1 MAIPTFNDGDPI
13 DASVI
18 QSLAQEVAV
27 LQASIPKTA
36 TAGTT
41 INFESSAAGDL
52 TIPKFK
58 AGISDTVVLKTGT
71 WTPFTIDLTGLGGK
85 PKSIIL
91 TQYYAGKNQALIYAP
106 QVVSITDNSVNCKVR
121 CVGGDVAYGGNC
133 KFYYLAFA

>member
-18 QSLAQEVAV
+18 QSLAQEVAK
-27 LQASIPKTA
+27 LQASIPKTT

-41 INFESSAAGDL
+41 INFESSTAGDL
-52 TIPKFK
+52 TIPKFV
-58 AGISDTVVLKTGT
+58 AGISDTVELKAGK
-71 WTPFTIDLTGLGGK
+71 WTPFTINISGLGAK

-91 TQYYAGKNQALIYAP
+91 TQYYSGKNQALIYAP
-106 QVVSITDNSVNCKVR
+106 QVVSLTDTSANCKVR
-121 CVGGDVAYGGNC
+121 CVGGDAAYGGNC